1 MDILTIWDF
10 IIEMFYL
17 YLLYLLD
24 TRINIPKIKGIVLF
38 YHKENIAFRKLKVIM
53 LKVEEILTFL

>member
-1 MDILTIWDF
+1 MR
-10 IIEMFYL
+10 L
-17 YLLYLLD
+17 YYRDVLLILYLLD
-24 TRINIPKIKGIVLF
+24 TGINIPKIKGTVLL